1 MSRAI
6 GKFVRRLS
14 NTSME
19 AVPGSLSGSERKRKS
34 RHKRSFSDLSESD
47 SYPHEGSLHVVQ
59 YLGFAHVEDPK
70 SLREAQAVI
79 KSVRTSSSTHQ
90 QVRLLCQDYSLV
102 VLETDGDQLLVSP
115 LFCVQEV
122 VRSLGD
128 SVAVTFGSGRYA
140 TQCHVFQAHSSRE
153 VRGEHERGVELQ
165 YNYSEVCSTLFLW
178 YI

>member
-14 NTSME
+14 NTSLE
-19 AVPGSLSGSERKRKS
+19 AAPGSISGSGRKRKS
-34 RHKRSFSDLSESD
+34 RHKRSFSDLAQGD
-47 SYPHEGSLHVVQ
+47 DPCACPTHEGSLHVVQ

-70 SLREAQAVI
+70 SMREAQAVI
-79 KSVRTSSSTHQ
+79 KSVRTSSSAHQ

-128 SVAVTFGSGRYA
+128 SVAVTFASGRYA
-140 TQCHVFQAHSSRE
+140 TQCHVFQARSSRE
-153 VRGEHERGVELQ
+153 V
-165 YNYSEVCSTLFLW
+165 SEQAWTRCYLFIKLA
-178 YI
+178 